1 MIELEAFLGFSN
13 TDLALLEV
21 NLLKESEMSDTLLAF
36 LESKLPSKRSKIV
49 LGVQDLN
56 LSRMISKQLDI
67 KVSSTE
73 EVQELMRGVRLH
85 FSEFFSDI
93 SQEQVLKAQL
103 GLGHSFSRNRIMF
116 DPNREDKP
124 VIQVIALIE
133 SLDKDINLFCMRL
146 KEWYA
151 WHFPELTKVVND
163 N

>member
-85 FSEFFSDI
+85 FSEFFSD
-93 SQEQVLKAQL
+93 
-103 GLGHSFSRNRIMF
+103 
-116 DPNREDKP
+116 KP